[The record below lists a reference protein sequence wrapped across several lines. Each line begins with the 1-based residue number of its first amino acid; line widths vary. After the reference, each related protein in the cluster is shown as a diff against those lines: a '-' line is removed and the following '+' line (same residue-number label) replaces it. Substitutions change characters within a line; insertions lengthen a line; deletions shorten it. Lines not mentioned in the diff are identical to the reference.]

1 MDEHILLTELECDAI
16 VELLNIGMGQAAN
29 SLSEMVQEEVKL
41 AVPSLELLSRQ
52 EAISRLNGYPLH
64 KRIAAV
70 KQHFDGPFCGDA
82 LLLFPQEKSLEL
94 VRALMKGEEV
104 SLEMLTELEQDAL
117 TEVGNIIL
125 NSCLGSLANLLTH
138 ELTSELPI
146 FITGT
151 ATEVLDAC
159 LAKNDDIVMF
169 LRMDFAL
176 HSKDICGYVAFI
188 LEIPAIE
195 RFKISIDNYL
205 GLLTI
210 DY

>member
-52 EAISRLNGYPLH
+52 AAISRLNGYPH

-82 LLLFPQEKSLEL
+82 LLLFPQDKSLEL
-94 VRALMKGEEV
+94 VRALMKGEDV
-104 SLEMLTELEQDAL
+104 PLEMLTELEQDAL

-159 LAKNDDIVMF
+159 LAQNDDIVMF

-176 HSKDICGYVAFI
+176 HSKDICGYVAFV

-195 RFKISIDNYL
+195 QFKISIDNYL
-205 GLLTI
+205 GLLTT

>member
-1 MDEHILLTELECDAI
+1 MDEHLQLTELECDAI

-52 EAISRLNGYPLH
+52 AAISRLNGYPH

-104 SLEMLTELEQDAL
+104 PLEMLTELQQDAL
-117 TEVGNIIL
+117 MEVGNIIL

-146 FITGT
+146 IITGT
-151 ATEVLDAC
+151 TTEVLDAC
-159 LAKNDDIVMF
+159 LAQNDDIVMF

-176 HSKDICGYVAFI
+176 HAKDISGYVAFI

-195 RFKISIDNYL
+195 RFKISVDNYL
-205 GLLTI
+205 GILKM